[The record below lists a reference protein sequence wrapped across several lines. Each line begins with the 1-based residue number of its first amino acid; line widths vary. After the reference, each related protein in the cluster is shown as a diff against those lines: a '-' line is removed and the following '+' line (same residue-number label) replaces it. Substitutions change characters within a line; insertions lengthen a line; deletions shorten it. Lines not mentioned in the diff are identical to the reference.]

1 MDRAA
6 LLNQLSEKTFA
17 YFQWM
22 GLSPVKCRQLVA
34 ERMQTWKTLPPEKL
48 QELLDS
54 AEAP

>member
-1 MDRAA
+1 MDRTA
-6 LLNQLSEKTFA
+6 LLNQLSDKTYE

-34 ERMQTWKTLPPEKL
+34 ERMQTWRKLPTDKL

-54 AEAP
+54 PDAP